1 MGVSTS
7 GRGADG
13 DQTDA
18 ETRRGKQQQSAAQD
32 WSWLASP
39 PWGVVPLP
47 PELACRV
54 GPHGRLRPGA
64 CGAAEAI
71 ATHAESVAS
80 ACPPH
85 AHLDPRCAQLHTQ
98 LHRMAAAVQQ
108 VLAVAALAT
117 TGGTA
122 SAAEGGAAAAPDSVA
137 KLHALTPV
145 WVGNMLVFGGQAAA
159 ISELAARI
167 STLAT
172 TAAEA
177 LSDGPGCQR
186 PTRDPAVLL
195 GATSAQQTA
204 LQLVDV
210 AFGRSVIDH
219 RERWEACNRLQPVLE
234 CGLLE
239 PHLLSSSGPT
249 SGREQ
254 QQQQSRGQHVVM
266 AAWRGERQ
274 QVQELLVFLTKGQ
287 PQRELGAG
295 GQSPWRGLWK
305 RMEGW
310 AADRRSQQWAWLL
323 QMAAAGEEAEA
334 AVGVGAAGAAGQEDA
349 QVVRAWGE
357 AASEVL
363 RGATC
368 WLGLY
373 AVLRAGLHAEASAAG
388 HYKALNFDAK
398 RFQALACELDPFVMA
413 PAFPMFLL
421 ARALEPNE
429 PASPTDFYNALLLG
443 QLPDLPDL
451 HWPTAGPAANRSP
464 AARRRRDGG
473 PPPPPPLSYAHCL
486 EVMDGYLRE
495 PHATIA
501 MFRALWHRDNQHV
514 STAVGELIRSWQD
527 AWAAADTAAQEEELK
542 LQRGRALAHEV
553 WRRGGSGGGVLS
565 DQSVRHVLTKLEA
578 IHEAAADAA
587 AVGDGGDGLDAV
599 LAGLAGGWGEFY
611 ISDEE
616 VAAAHDDLAL
626 YARSAGV
633 VEALAAVHECRPAAA
648 ALAAALRALK
658 LLRIVPGAVPPASY
672 LTPEAARLANA
683 GVAAAPLPPP
693 LVAAALMAAAG
704 GGCDLVRLRVPP
716 PGDEDVNA
724 AALLLGMSMHTLAYA
739 PATAAAGTHLL
750 FQPAFC
756 ECAAQPQAAGAAA
769 GNVRAAPSGVSGG
782 RGGGV
787 RGGGGGSGAR
797 EIELNVCRAFKP
809 DWPQSDAEACA
820 SKWPYPWLAVRDV
833 AVAQW
838 TDKTTVPEMV
848 LFLRLNLLERHL
860 GICAAG
866 VQGVAALARVLTAVA
881 KLREELCRPSGAKAA
896 AAPPARDFAVQINRV
911 LEYGDETAAT
921 GESSGSGQSHCA
933 NGRSD
938 GQQSGGG
945 VADGAHSSRV
955 DALPLELL
963 THNLSDEAAHRAP
976 PLPSGAQRRQV
987 LTVPAPPMRRGRGT
1001 GSGTATGN
1009 GTGNGVNGSPQHSQ
1023 PAGAQPQQSQTVTM
1037 VELVPEAAGVEYDP
1051 STLQDPAVSRQAA
1064 QLLATLA
1071 NGALAD
1077 VELAAAAVLCRLR
1090 QAEGAEEQ
1098 QEEQES
1104 AGQRRRKAQQRRLP
1118 RHCLKLDVWIHE
1130 VAPGRPWEL
1139 VLPPAERVADWN
1151 KKMGKLVLAAKR

>member
-1 MGVSTS
+1 MNKIKLYEESCQAPAMLRLLGGVQERARRHLLVQAYLADADVSAEQHVTAELARPDGCGENYDSGTLTYAAAPLCPSRDRARASLRRLRPTAWRCTQPDAHAAAINESEGSEPLSQLLQAVATTGKRLPWAHLAAREEAAAVGMGVSTS

-13 DQTDA
+13 DQTAEA
-18 ETRRGKQQQSAAQD
+18 ETRQGKQQQSAAQD

-54 GPHGRLRPGA
+54 DPHGRLRPGT
-64 CGAAEAI
+64 CGAEAI

-357 AASEVL
+357 AASEVRSTHVAGGSICFGCGTPTMPACNLLGRGTCCSCWHADRDSYARHCACGTFCYDWPRSLCIVTTSDATAAAAVCLHTPQVL

-421 ARALEPNE
+421 ARVSLCDVCSCLATSDCQSGCAVSTLVTCLPVAARH
-429 PASPTDFYNALLLG
+429 PAS
-443 QLPDLPDL
+443 
-451 HWPTAGPAANRSP
+451 
-464 AARRRRDGG
+464 
-473 PPPPPPLSYAHCL
+473 
-486 EVMDGYLRE
+486 
-495 PHATIA
+495 
-501 MFRALWHRDNQHV
+501 
-514 STAVGELIRSWQD
+514 
-527 AWAAADTAAQEEELK
+527 
-542 LQRGRALAHEV
+542 QRG
-553 WRRGGSGGGVLS
+553 
-565 DQSVRHVLTKLEA
+565 
-578 IHEAAADAA
+578 
-587 AVGDGGDGLDAV
+587 
-599 LAGLAGGWGEFY
+599 
-611 ISDEE
+611 
-616 VAAAHDDLAL
+616 
-626 YARSAGV
+626 
-633 VEALAAVHECRPAAA
+633 
-648 ALAAALRALK
+648 
-658 LLRIVPGAVPPASY
+658 
-672 LTPEAARLANA
+672 
-683 GVAAAPLPPP
+683 
-693 LVAAALMAAAG
+693 
-704 GGCDLVRLRVPP
+704 
-716 PGDEDVNA
+716 
-724 AALLLGMSMHTLAYA
+724 
-739 PATAAAGTHLL
+739 
-750 FQPAFC
+750 
-756 ECAAQPQAAGAAA
+756 
-769 GNVRAAPSGVSGG
+769 
-782 RGGGV
+782 
-787 RGGGGGSGAR
+787 
-797 EIELNVCRAFKP
+797 
-809 DWPQSDAEACA
+809 
-820 SKWPYPWLAVRDV
+820 
-833 AVAQW
+833 
-838 TDKTTVPEMV
+838 
-848 LFLRLNLLERHL
+848 
-860 GICAAG
+860 
-866 VQGVAALARVLTAVA
+866 
-881 KLREELCRPSGAKAA
+881 
-896 AAPPARDFAVQINRV
+896 
-911 LEYGDETAAT
+911 
-921 GESSGSGQSHCA
+921 
-933 NGRSD
+933 
-938 GQQSGGG
+938 
-945 VADGAHSSRV
+945 
-955 DALPLELL
+955 
-963 THNLSDEAAHRAP
+963 
-976 PLPSGAQRRQV
+976 
-987 LTVPAPPMRRGRGT
+987 
-1001 GSGTATGN
+1001 
-1009 GTGNGVNGSPQHSQ
+1009 
-1023 PAGAQPQQSQTVTM
+1023 
-1037 VELVPEAAGVEYDP
+1037 
-1051 STLQDPAVSRQAA
+1051 
-1064 QLLATLA
+1064 
-1071 NGALAD
+1071 
-1077 VELAAAAVLCRLR
+1077 
-1090 QAEGAEEQ
+1090 
-1098 QEEQES
+1098 
-1104 AGQRRRKAQQRRLP
+1104 
-1118 RHCLKLDVWIHE
+1118 
-1130 VAPGRPWEL
+1130 
-1139 VLPPAERVADWN
+1139 
-1151 KKMGKLVLAAKR
+1151 

>member
-1 MGVSTS
+1 M
-7 GRGADG
+7 
-13 DQTDA
+13 
-18 ETRRGKQQQSAAQD
+18 TR
-32 WSWLASP
+32 
-39 PWGVVPLP
+39 
-47 PELACRV
+47 
-54 GPHGRLRPGA
+54 
-64 CGAAEAI
+64 
-71 ATHAESVAS
+71 T
-80 ACPPH
+80 CPY
-85 AHLDPRCAQLHTQ
+85 TQ
-98 LHRMAAAVQQ
+98 
-108 VLAVAALAT
+108 
-117 TGGTA
+117 
-122 SAAEGGAAAAPDSVA
+122 
-137 KLHALTPV
+137 
-145 WVGNMLVFGGQAAA
+145 
-159 ISELAARI
+159 
-167 STLAT
+167 
-172 TAAEA
+172 
-177 LSDGPGCQR
+177 
-186 PTRDPAVLL
+186 
-195 GATSAQQTA
+195 
-204 LQLVDV
+204 
-210 AFGRSVIDH
+210 
-219 RERWEACNRLQPVLE
+219 
-234 CGLLE
+234 
-239 PHLLSSSGPT
+239 
-249 SGREQ
+249 
-254 QQQQSRGQHVVM
+254 
-266 AAWRGERQ
+266 
-274 QVQELLVFLTKGQ
+274 
-287 PQRELGAG
+287 
-295 GQSPWRGLWK
+295 
-305 RMEGW
+305 
-310 AADRRSQQWAWLL
+310 
-323 QMAAAGEEAEA
+323 
-334 AVGVGAAGAAGQEDA
+334 
-349 QVVRAWGE
+349 
-357 AASEVL
+357 
-363 RGATC
+363 
-368 WLGLY
+368 
-373 AVLRAGLHAEASAAG
+373 
-388 HYKALNFDAK
+388 
-398 RFQALACELDPFVMA
+398 
-413 PAFPMFLL
+413 
-421 ARALEPNE
+421 ALEPNE

-838 TDKTTVPEMV
+838 TDKTTYVRKCINVAVTVAGFWPHGLLPASICLIASLASIMKSLRHIVCPHHRVPEMV

-881 KLREELCRPSGAKAA
+881 KVRADGWTCSAMWVTFFIVAMAVGLCGCVFRGGRARRGRPGTGLRGRSVCGQGPMGMTRDAARDDAVYPRVCVDPLLTQLREELCRPSGAKAA

-1118 RHCLKLDVWIHE
+1118 RHCLKLDVWW
-1130 VAPGRPWEL
+1130 VSRCGCAPGGVWSAEGQGAAQDTPRYASPCPCQGPRSTRVPYARVRTHARTRARMHTHTHTHTRTHAHMHTHARTHTHTNREVL
-1139 VLPPAERVADWN
+1139 VSNSGVA
-1151 KKMGKLVLAAKR
+1151 